1 MSRWAPRVFQPT
13 IQKDSVLV
21 EWEVDAFPDSESP
34 DTVIVE
40 LGKGGPRKF
49 LDGDERSIELSAAE
63 LSPFAGITLAV
74 NIGFQWD
81 DGEEKWSFALIFIPA
96 PGDGP
101 PLPPPPLPD
110 APPAPTSLNVSL
122 QSDRLAILKWKNPVS
137 YDKILVRW
145 GPKNIQPTQ
154 FEIGA
159 GVTTADCG
167 PIRSSLKYVFSVK
180 GGISRTFG
188 GFNYSPWT
196 AVEFDAPEIPWKHS
210 VPSFGHE
217 KVAAG
222 TSPTSWYTTPENV
235 QHIAYVGGDQQIHE
249 LFFKVGAQD
258 GWKHNVPS
266 AGHEKV
272 AAGTSPTSWY
282 TTPENVQHIAYVG
295 ADQQIHELFFKVGAQ
310 AWKHNVSSAGHEKV
324 AAGTSPT
331 SWYTTPENVQ
341 HIAYVGA
348 DQQIHELFFK
358 IGAQDGWKHNVPS
371 AGHEKVAAGTSPTS
385 WYTTPENVQHIAY
398 VGADQQIHELFFFV
412 GGQGGWKHAVP
423 GASQENVAPGTSP
436 TSWYTTQEKVQHIAY
451 VGTDRR
457 IHQCY
462 FFVGGFGGWRHEVTS
477 ANHERVAPR
486 TSPTSWYTTPENVQ
500 HIAYVGNDMDI
511 HELFFIVR
519 SGEVW
524 HHRRLA
530 APGQPSVE
538 PGTSPTSWF
547 TTPENVQ
554 HIAHVGNDK
563 QIHELF
569 YAIF

>member
-1 MSRWAPRVFQPT
+1 
-13 IQKDSVLV
+13 
-21 EWEVDAFPDSESP
+21 
-34 DTVIVE
+34 
-40 LGKGGPRKF
+40 
-49 LDGDERSIELSAAE
+49 
-63 LSPFAGITLAV
+63 
-74 NIGFQWD
+74 
-81 DGEEKWSFALIFIPA
+81 
-96 PGDGP
+96 
-101 PLPPPPLPD
+101 
-110 APPAPTSLNVSL
+110 
-122 QSDRLAILKWKNPVS
+122 
-137 YDKILVRW
+137 
-145 GPKNIQPTQ
+145 
-154 FEIGA
+154 
-159 GVTTADCG
+159 
-167 PIRSSLKYVFSVK
+167 
-180 GGISRTFG
+180 
-188 GFNYSPWT
+188 
-196 AVEFDAPEIPWKHS
+196 
-210 VPSFGHE
+210 
-217 KVAAG
+217 VAAG
-222 TSPTSWYTTPENV
+222 TSPTSW
-235 QHIAYVGGDQQIHE
+235 
-249 LFFKVGAQD
+249 F
-258 GWKHNVPS
+258 
-266 AGHEKV
+266 
-272 AAGTSPTSWY
+272 
-282 TTPENVQHIAYVG
+282 
-295 ADQQIHELFFKVGAQ
+295 
-310 AWKHNVSSAGHEKV
+310 
-324 AAGTSPT
+324 
-331 SWYTTPENVQ
+331 
-341 HIAYVGA
+341 
-348 DQQIHELFFK
+348 
-358 IGAQDGWKHNVPS
+358 
-371 AGHEKVAAGTSPTS
+371 
-385 WYTTPENVQHIAY
+385 TTPENVQHIAY

>member
-235 QHIAYVGGDQQIHE
+235 QHIAYVG
-249 LFFKVGAQD
+249 
-258 GWKHNVPS
+258 
-266 AGHEKV
+266 
-272 AAGTSPTSWY
+272 
-282 TTPENVQHIAYVG
+282 
-295 ADQQIHELFFKVGAQ
+295 
-310 AWKHNVSSAGHEKV
+310 
-324 AAGTSPT
+324 
-331 SWYTTPENVQ
+331 
-341 HIAYVGA
+341 
-348 DQQIHELFFK
+348 
-358 IGAQDGWKHNVPS
+358 
-371 AGHEKVAAGTSPTS
+371 
-385 WYTTPENVQHIAY
+385 
-398 VGADQQIHELFFFV
+398 ADQQIHELFFFV